1 MVSGKTLPS
10 YPAFDTDIRAGGY
23 VTSCYL
29 TGIKP
34 QEYFFYC
41 MAGREGLIDT
51 AVKTS
56 RSGYLQRCLV
66 KHLEGMTVQYDNTVR
81 DSDGSLI
88 QFLYGEDGLDVV
100 KQKHLL
106 DFKFSA
112 KNWRSFISKYAP
124 KDAPEWLAD
133 EAARKYTKKAL
144 KKMQKYDPVLS
155 KFSPSRNLGST
166 SEDFRIKLDSVYPCW
181 SL

>member
-1 MVSGKTLPS
+1 
-10 YPAFDTDIRAGGY
+10 
-23 VTSCYL
+23 
-29 TGIKP
+29 
-34 QEYFFYC
+34 
-41 MAGREGLIDT
+41 
-51 AVKTS
+51 
-56 RSGYLQRCLV
+56 
-66 KHLEGMTVQYDNTVR
+66 MTVQYDNTVR

-106 DFKFSA
+106 HFDFSA

-133 EAARKYTKKAL
+133 EAARKYVKKAL

-166 SEDFRIKLDSVYPCW
+166 SEDFRMKLDAVFSCKTK
-181 SL
+181 LM